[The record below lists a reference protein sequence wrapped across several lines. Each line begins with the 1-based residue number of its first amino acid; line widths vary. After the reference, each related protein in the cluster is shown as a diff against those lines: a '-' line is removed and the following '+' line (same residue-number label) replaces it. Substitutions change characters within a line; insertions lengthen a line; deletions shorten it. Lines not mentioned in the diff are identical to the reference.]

1 MFVDPAGVPRS
12 FHVVPP
18 SVVSITSE
26 PTATHDVSLEHE
38 TPFRLASEGTTV
50 GGCQRVPP
58 SVVLRMAAP
67 GPTEEE
73 PTAVQYDAPTQE
85 IAVKSV
91 TVSGNVWDVH
101 VLPPSVV
108 TMMLGDV
115 EPKSLTA

>member
-1 MFVDPAGVPRS
+1 M
-12 FHVVPP
+12 
-18 SVVSITSE
+18 
-26 PTATHDVSLEHE
+26 
-38 TPFRLASEGTTV
+38 
-50 GGCQRVPP
+50 VPP

-67 GPTEEE
+67 GPTEDE